1 MKIFKNLKIVTTV
14 RVISVFT
21 MMAMMVI
28 SITAIS
34 YIKTINASMDK
45 MYKDRFIPSTQAAD
59 IRKDFLL
66 IRMGVTEALY
76 NYKDTSNSEIQRYH
90 TDINKIIKQHEQLHM
105 TDEEKIIMD
114 DVKKELA
121 NYMAGW
127 DKINSEL
134 SNGKKPTEDEMD
146 NLKKVASDTL
156 TRLGDL
162 VKYNIDEANNLVLQG
177 GTIYKNSIRNF
188 IVIVIIAFIVLLIVS
203 VLITKTIKISIN
215 EMGEN
220 LNQVSNGDFTV
231 KIRDDSNNE
240 FGKMNL
246 LIIHMIQSISSMV
259 KMVKEN
265 SKDILDQAE
274 TLSAISE
281 EMASSSQ
288 EVSTTIQ
295 DVANGA
301 GNQAEEF
308 FKVNNTI
315 SDLGSEIENIVESIK
330 DVNSNAKAINSMSL
344 ESNKEM
350 NLVTKSIEE
359 IESDFNETKDEVLGL
374 GMDILKVSEITDLI
388 KSISEQTNLLALNA
402 AIEAARAGESGRGFA
417 VVADE
422 VRKLAEQ
429 SKEFSENISNLVGK
443 ISEKSS
449 IVMDTTQSVNNKL
462 NRQVVIIEKS
472 INSFED
478 IVKSVNEILPK
489 IDNINK
495 TALNINN
502 KKDIIINN
510 MESVSAVSEEMSASS
525 EEIAASMQQISASS
539 EEVATSSETL
549 NYKAKV
555 MRDMVDKFKLND

>member
-1 MKIFKNLKIVTTV
+1 MKILKNLKIVTTV
-14 RVISVFT
+14 RVISAFA
-21 MMAMMVI
+21 MMAMMII
-28 SITAIS
+28 SIIAITD
-34 YIKTINASMDK
+34 IKTINASMDK
-45 MYKDRFIPSTQAAD
+45 MYRDRFIPSTQAAD

-66 IRMGVTEALY
+66 IRTGVTEALY
-76 NYKDTSNSEIQRYH
+76 NYKDTSNSEIQGYH

-105 TDEEKIIMD
+105 TNEEKVIMD
-114 DVKKELA
+114 DVKKGLS

-134 SNGKKPTEDEMD
+134 SNGKKPTEDEMN
-146 NLKKVASDTL
+146 NLKKIASDTL

-177 GTIYKNSIRNF
+177 DTIYKNSIRNF

-203 VLITKTIKISIN
+203 LLITKTIKISIN

-246 LIIHMIQSISSMV
+246 LIIHMIQSISSMI

-265 SKDILDQAE
+265 SKDILDQSE

-308 FKVNNTI
+308 VKVNNTI

-330 DVNSNAKAINSMSL
+330 DVNGNAKAINSMSS

-359 IESDFNETKDEVLGL
+359 IENDFNETKDEVLGL

-495 TALNINN
+495 IALNINN
-502 KKDIIINN
+502 KKDVIINN
-510 MESVSAVSEEMSASS
+510 MESVSSVSEEMSASS
-525 EEIAASMQQISASS
+525 EEIAASMQQMSASS
-539 EEVATSSETL
+539 EEVAASSETL

-555 MRDMVDKFKLND
+555 MRDMVEQFKLND